1 MTTAANQLPHLI
13 LKLGVSHS
21 EELRSQPCPTPI
33 RAPRAG
39 MRFPRLSARTAAG
52 LALTALLGA
61 CATVPPAPPPPAP
74 PPPRPTLT
82 EMMKEAQDSAQAG
95 AKDKARSQLTDAAK
109 SYPTQKEPWVKLA
122 EDYFETADYGNAI
135 LAAQEVTQRDPLD
148 RTAYSIL
155 AVSGLRVAS
164 TALVTLRD
172 QQSGMP
178 TDTRSEARNLTKTLR
193 ETLGEPLLVPPVV
206 PAPTPAARP
215 TRANR
220 ANSNAAAA
228 TAAGAAKPAAV
239 APATAQAPAAGASAA
254 AAAAKPAAKPAA
266 DKADKPANP
275 FDRLR

>member
-1 MTTAANQLPHLI
+1 
-13 LKLGVSHS
+13 
-21 EELRSQPCPTPI
+21 
-33 RAPRAG
+33 
-39 MRFPRLSARTAAG
+39 
-52 LALTALLGA
+52 
-61 CATVPPAPPPPAP
+61 
-74 PPPRPTLT
+74 
-82 EMMKEAQDSAQAG
+82 MMKEAQDSAQAG

-135 LAAQEVTQRDPLD
+135 LAAQEITQRDPLD

-193 ETLGEPLLVPPVV
+193 ETLGEPLLVPPVA
-206 PAPTPAARP
+206 PAPAPAARTP
-215 TRANR
+215 RNR
-220 ANSNAAAA
+220 AAGSAAA
-228 TAAGAAKPAAV
+228 GVAKPATV
-239 APATAQAPAAGASAA
+239 APAAPGTAPAAP
-254 AAAAKPAAKPAA
+254 KPAAKPA
-266 DKADKPANP
+266 ADKPANP